1 MRACADAVRD
11 VIREQD
17 TERRSDYTPRLMNRP
32 LTVAVVG
39 TGFLARTRAHCWRR
53 VHHAN
58 VTIIMV
64 SRDKARA
71 EAFAKEVGAH
81 RGANLQEVLDDPQ
94 VDLVDLCVPNHA
106 HAPLCERAAKAKKH
120 VLCTK
125 PLAAFW
131 GQGLPKGATAKEV
144 ASTDRKI
151 MLAAAVADAQA
162 MVDACAAAGVQ
173 LFYGENWIF
182 APSIERAAA
191 LGKAAKGVVLEMR
204 GWESHSGSHASY
216 ARDWRNAGG
225 GALLR
230 LGAHPIGT
238 MLWLKRRE
246 GLRLR
251 GQATKVVS
259 VTAEVADLSRA
270 ANGAACEIA
279 TGWHDVE
286 NWGTAVLTFDDG
298 TRGVAYGSDNMLG
311 GMQSHLTILA
321 SDHRLECSLSP
332 VDSLRSYAAKEGAF
346 GDEYMMEKLSGQA
359 GWATPMPDELWCSGQ
374 QGLLQSVSDHL
385 RHGDRSDVDGE
396 LGLEV
401 VRIIYAAYRSAAE
414 GRRITLDA

>member
-1 MRACADAVRD
+1 
-11 VIREQD
+11 
-17 TERRSDYTPRLMNRP
+17 MNRP

-58 VTIIMV
+58 VTIVMV
-64 SRDKARA
+64 SRQKEQAV
-71 EAFAKEVGAH
+71 AFANEVGAH
-81 RGANLQEVLDDPQ
+81 RGATFAEVLADPT

-106 HAPLCERAAKAKKH
+106 HAPLCERAAKAGKH

-125 PLAAFW
+125 PLTAFW
-131 GQGLPKGATAKEV
+131 GQGLPADASAQEV
-144 ASTDRKI
+144 ASTDRAT
-151 MLAAAVADAQA
+151 MLAAALADAESMVQA
-162 MVDACAAAGVQ
+162 CKAADVQ

-182 APSIERAAA
+182 APAIERAAA
-191 LGKAAKGVVLEMR
+191 LGAAAKGVVLEMR

-251 GQATKVVS
+251 GTATRVVS
-259 VTAEVADLSRA
+259 VTAEVTDLSRA
-270 ANGAACEIA
+270 ADDKACEIA
-279 TGWHDVE
+279 TGWTDVE
-286 NWGTAVLTFDDG
+286 NWGMCVLSFDDG

-332 VDSLRSYAAKEGAF
+332 VDSLRSYAVNEGTF
-346 GDEYMMEKLSGQA
+346 GNEYMMEKLSGQA
-359 GWATPMPDELWCSGQ
+359 GWSTPMPDELWCSGQ

-414 GRRITLDA
+414 GRRIALDGC

>member
-1 MRACADAVRD
+1 MSSIGEDTAARAV
-11 VIREQD
+11 
-17 TERRSDYTPRLMNRP
+17 YTPSAMNRS
-32 LTVAVVG
+32 LTVAIVG

-58 VTIIMV
+58 VKIIMV
-64 SRDKARA
+64 SRDKGRA
-71 EAFAKEVGAH
+71 EQFAKELGIARAASFDEILADKDV
-81 RGANLQEVLDDPQ
+81 N
-94 VDLVDLCVPNHA
+94 LVDLCVPNHA
-106 HAPLCERAAKAKKH
+106 HAPLCERAAAAGKH

-125 PLAAFW
+125 PLSAFW
-131 GQGLPKGATAKEV
+131 GQGLPADATAKQV
-144 ASTDRKI
+144 AATDRST
-151 MLAAAVADAQA
+151 MLSAALKDAEA
-162 MVDACAAAGVQ
+162 MVESCKKAGVQ

-191 LGKAAKGVVLEMR
+191 LGAAAKGIVLEMR

-216 ARDWRNAGG
+216 ARDWRHAGG

-238 MLWLKRRE
+238 MLWLKHRE

-251 GQATKVVS
+251 GKPTRVAS
-259 VTAEVADLSRA
+259 VTAEVTDLSQA
-270 ANGAACEIA
+270 AAGHACEVA
-279 TGWHDVE
+279 TGWNDVE
-286 NWGTAVLTFDDG
+286 NWGMCVLNFDDG
-298 TRGVAYGSDNMLG
+298 TRGTAYGSDNMLG
-311 GMQSHLTILA
+311 GMQSHLTVLA

-332 VDSLRSYAAKEGAF
+332 VDSLRSYAVNEGTF

-359 GWATPMPDELWCSGQ
+359 GWSTPMPDEMWCSGQ

-385 RHGDRSDVDGE
+385 RKGERSDVDGE

-414 GRRITLDA
+414 GRRIRLAE